1 MTTFTSGLSFLS
13 CASASMPL
21 RCGMDMS
28 ATMTSG
34 CSFLAAV
41 TSARPSSTTSTSSKS
56 SARRRFNPSPRT
68 RWSSASRT
76 RGRLTTLL
84 LQRDPGANQRAAAG
98 TALDLDLAAE
108 DENPLTHADMAEALS
123 VAMAGRVEPNSIIA
137 HGQLQPAI
145 DALQADLGLA
155 GAGVARDVTQAFLRD
170 AKQAERHILRQPLGD
185 VAGIRLHAYW
195 RRARDALALGLQCFD
210 ETQVFEQRRVQAIGQ
225 GMHVLAQ
232 SHQPLAY
239 RLHCDCASAAIHR
252 MTLRVTGVH
261 GQQCQ
266 TLGHIVVQLTRQARA
281 LLLLR
286 IDEPAAEVVR
296 GGFRALTPVA
306 LVQQPGD
313 HDRLQQND
321 RKGCRNQRTISLPCG
336 RIAKADLA
344 SRRQARFA
352 DSPSLQLPPVEHRS
366 DDICLRYGNVR
377 GGLAVQDAQRQPSR
391 LSAKG

>member
-1 MTTFTSGLSFLS
+1 MTTLTSGLSFLS

-28 ATMTSG
+28 ATMASG

-84 LQRDPGANQRAAAG
+84 LQWDPGANQRAAAG
-98 TALDLDLAAE
+98 TALDVDLAAE
-108 DENPLTHADMAEALS
+108 EENPLPHADMAEARS

-155 GAGVARDVTQAFLRD
+155 GAGVARDIAQAFLRD
-170 AKQAERHILRQPLGD
+170 TKQAERHILRQPLGD

-195 RRARDALALGLQCFD
+195 RRARDALALRLQCFD
-210 ETQVFEQRRVQAIGQ
+210 EAQVFEQRRVQAIGQ

-232 SHQPLAY
+232 SHQPLAH
-239 RLHCDCASAAIHR
+239 RLHCASAAIHR
-252 MTLRVTGVH
+252 MTLRATGVH

-266 TLGHIVVQLTRQARA
+266 ALGHIVVQLTRQARA

-286 IDEPAAEVVR
+286 IDEPAAQLVG
-296 GGFRALTPVA
+296 GGFRTPTPVA

-313 HDRLQQND
+313 HDCLHQNH
-321 RKGCRNQRTISLPCG
+321 RKGCRDQCTISLPCG

-344 SRRQARFA
+344 SRRQACFA
-352 DSPSLQLPPVEHRS
+352 DSPPLQLPPVKHRS
-366 DDICLRYGNVR
+366 DDIRLRYGNVR